1 MNQLQTARFNGL
13 DGLFR
18 RQSQFRFW
26 SARFAQDRCLLAR
39 TGMPVDNREK
49 TSWSEGCA
57 HREGQSP
64 LIGNAVKSIRHK
76 YEVSLSRNQF
86 AKMVSIASRIVAI
99 RHAAFGQTVTRHF
112 QQVGVYVD
120 CHDVTRDLGDLQ
132 REPPVAGDR
141 STTSARSES
150 DGGKYAGRV
159 GP

>member
-1 MNQLQTARFNGL
+1 MNQLQSARFNGL

-39 TGMPVDNREK
+39 AGMPVDNREK
-49 TSWSEGCA
+49 TSRFESCA

-120 CHDVTRDLGDLQ
+120 CHDVTCDLGDLQ